1 MIMYES
7 GYYPTGAEYDPSA
20 PWNRSDTD
28 EAVRDIDYSCTMHRV
43 APVSTTDYIQGEWE
57 RDEDGFACRS
67 DDDFSDTNWLEEYT
81 EQYRTPEQLIKLLRE
96 IASDFADGR
105 VPKKSASQWQRI
117 ADDCRGWEMD
127 DEYAE
132 EA

>member
-1 MIMYES
+1 MRES
-7 GYYPTGAEYDPSA
+7 GYYAPGTEFDTRA
-20 PWNRSDTD
+20 PWNQSDPD

-81 EQYRTPEQLIKLLRE
+81 DQYRTPEQLIALLKE
-96 IASDFADGR
+96 IATEMAAGR
-105 VPKKSASQWQRI
+105 TVQKRASTWQHI
-117 ADDCRGWEMD
+117 ADDCQGWEMD
-127 DEYAE
+127 DECAE